1 MSPIDR
7 VSLCLRRL
15 AWHCASPGVIDQRP
29 DEVLL
34 EGLDACDEVRALL
47 READADATFA
57 ESELSRMSVELEK
70 TRRDLLHAQ
79 ATARLLSDSLTRAQ
93 ASVQT
98 LDRQQLAALA
108 ELEELRR

>member
-47 READADATFA
+47 READATECA
-57 ESELSRMSVELEK
+57 LSRMSVELEE

-79 ATARLLSDSLTRAQ
+79 ATARLLSDSLHRAQ
-93 ASVQT
+93 ANVQM

>member
-47 READADATFA
+47 READAT
-57 ESELSRMSVELEK
+57 ESALSRMSVELEEA
-70 TRRDLLHAQ
+70 RRDLLHAQ

-93 ASVQT
+93 ASVQM
-98 LDRQQLAALA
+98 LDRQQMAALA